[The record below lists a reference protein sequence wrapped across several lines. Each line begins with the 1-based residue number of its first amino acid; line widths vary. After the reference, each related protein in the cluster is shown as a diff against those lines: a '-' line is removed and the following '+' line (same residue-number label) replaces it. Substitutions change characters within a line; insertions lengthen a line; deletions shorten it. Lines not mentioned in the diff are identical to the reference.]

1 MSLSFLLQGHPSK
14 SAYLRAALPVLA
26 LGGLLAAVFYRQPMA
41 MSYFGLNLLLNLAI
55 PVAFAT
61 MAQVVILAV
70 GDLDLSIGTFVS
82 LTATIGATLLPTNPA
97 LAIVVLLALIGIYA
111 LAGALVEWRKLP
123 SIVVT
128 LGLSFVWLGCAV
140 LLLPVPGGRAPAWMV
155 DAMRFKVPLAPLPI
169 WVALGAALM
178 GHVLITRSSLGTR
191 MRGLGGHAAAL
202 ARAGQSLVLLR
213 AQAYALAG
221 FFGVVAGMLL
231 VGQATSADANIASRY
246 TLVSIAAAILGGCE
260 FSGGRVSPAGAVA
273 GALTM
278 TLAASFLTFLNVPS
292 DWQIGVQGA
301 ILVLVLGLRA
311 AMDLLEGRK

>member
-1 MSLSFLLQGHPSK
+1 MSGLFAPQGR
-14 SAYLRAALPVLA
+14 SAGAALRAVLPLLA
-26 LGGLLAAVFYRQPMA
+26 LGGLLAAVFYRQPLA

-70 GDLDLSIGTFVS
+70 GDLDLSTGTFVS
-82 LTATIGATLLPTNPA
+82 LVATIGATLLPTQPLLGVAA
-97 LAIVVLLALIGIYA
+97 LVALIGVYA

-140 LLLPVPGGRAPAWMV
+140 LLLPVPGGKAPQWLVA
-155 DAMRFKVPLAPLPI
+155 AMNVKTPLAPLPI
-169 WVALGAALM
+169 WVALATALM
-178 GHVLITRSSLGTR
+178 GHLVITRSSFGTR
-191 MRGLGGHAAAL
+191 IRGLGGHAAAL

-213 AQAYALAG
+213 SQAYALAG
-221 FFGVVAGMLL
+221 FFGVIAGLLL

-278 TLAASFLTFLNVPS
+278 TLAASFLTFLNVPP
-292 DWQIGVQGA
+292 DFQIGVQGA

-311 AMDLLEGRK
+311 AIDLLEGKK

>member
-1 MSLSFLLQGHPSK
+1 MSGLFALQGR
-14 SAYLRAALPVLA
+14 SAGAALRAVLPLLA
-26 LGGLLAAVFYRQPMA
+26 LGGLLAAVFYRQPLA

-70 GDLDLSIGTFVS
+70 GDLDLSTGTFVS
-82 LTATIGATLLPTNPA
+82 LVATIGATLLPTQPMLGVAA
-97 LAIVVLLALIGIYA
+97 LVVLIGVYA

-140 LLLPVPGGRAPAWMV
+140 LLLPVPGGKAPQWLVA
-155 DAMRFKVPLAPLPI
+155 AMNVKTPLAPLPI
-169 WVALGAALM
+169 WVALATALM
-178 GHVLITRSSLGTR
+178 GHLVITRSSFGTR
-191 MRGLGGHAAAL
+191 IRGLGGHAAAL

-213 AQAYALAG
+213 SQAYALAG
-221 FFGVVAGMLL
+221 FFGVIAGLLL

-278 TLAASFLTFLNVPS
+278 TLAASFLTFLNVPP
-292 DWQIGVQGA
+292 DFQIGVQGA

-311 AMDLLEGRK
+311 AIDLLEGKK

>member
-1 MSLSFLLQGHPSK
+1 MSLTSVLQGRPF

-26 LGGLLAAVFYRQPMA
+26 LVGLLAAVFYRQPMA

-97 LAIVVLLALIGIYA
+97 LAVVVLLALIGVYA

-140 LLLPVPGGRAPAWMV
+140 LLLPVPGGKAPEWLV
-155 DAMRFKVPLAPLPI
+155 EAMRFKVPLAPLPI
-169 WVALGAALM
+169 WVALATAFM
-178 GHVLITRSSLGTR
+178 GHLVITRSSFGTR

-213 AQAYALAG
+213 AQVYALAG
-221 FFGVVAGMLL
+221 FFGVVAGLLL

-260 FSGGRVSPAGAVA
+260 FSGGRVAPAGAVA

-311 AMDLLEGRK
+311 GLDLLEGKK

>member
-1 MSLSFLLQGHPSK
+1 MSGLFAPQGR
-14 SAYLRAALPVLA
+14 SAGAALRAVLPLLA
-26 LGGLLAAVFYRQPMA
+26 LGGLLAAVFYRQPLA

-70 GDLDLSIGTFVS
+70 GDLDLSTGTFVS
-82 LTATIGATLLPTNPA
+82 LVATIGATLLPTQPLLGVAA
-97 LAIVVLLALIGIYA
+97 LVVLIGVYA

-140 LLLPVPGGRAPAWMV
+140 LLLPVPGGKAPQWLVA
-155 DAMRFKVPLAPLPI
+155 AMNVKTPLAPLPI
-169 WVALGAALM
+169 WVALATAFM
-178 GHVLITRSSLGTR
+178 GHLVITRSSFGTR
-191 MRGLGGHAAAL
+191 IRGLGGHAAAL

-221 FFGVVAGMLL
+221 FFGVIAGLLL

-278 TLAASFLTFLNVPS
+278 TLAASFLTFLNVPP
-292 DWQIGVQGA
+292 DFQIGVQGA

-311 AMDLLEGRK
+311 AIDLLEGKK

>member
-1 MSLSFLLQGHPSK
+1 MSLTSVLQGRPF

-26 LGGLLAAVFYRQPMA
+26 LAGLLAAVFYRQPMA

-97 LAIVVLLALIGIYA
+97 LAIVVLLALIGVYA

-140 LLLPVPGGRAPAWMV
+140 LLLPVPGGKAPEWLV
-155 DAMRFKVPLAPLPI
+155 EAMRFKVPLAPLPI
-169 WVALGAALM
+169 WVALATAFM
-178 GHVLITRSSLGTR
+178 GHLVITRSSFGTR

-202 ARAGQSLVLLR
+202 ARAGPSLVLLR
-213 AQAYALAG
+213 AQVYALAG
-221 FFGVVAGMLL
+221 FFGVVAGLLL

-260 FSGGRVSPAGAVA
+260 FSGGRVAPAGAVA

-301 ILVLVLGLRA
+301 ILVLVLGMRA
-311 AMDLLEGRK
+311 GIDMLEGKK

>member
-1 MSLSFLLQGHPSK
+1 MSGLFALQGR
-14 SAYLRAALPVLA
+14 SAGAALRAVLPLLA
-26 LGGLLAAVFYRQPMA
+26 LGGLLAAVFYRQPLA

-70 GDLDLSIGTFVS
+70 GDLDLSTGTFVS
-82 LTATIGATLLPTNPA
+82 LVATIGATLLPTQPLLGVAA
-97 LAIVVLLALIGIYA
+97 LVVLIGVYA

-140 LLLPVPGGRAPAWMV
+140 LLLPVPGGKAPQWLVA
-155 DAMRFKVPLAPLPI
+155 AMNVKTPLAPLPI
-169 WVALGAALM
+169 WVALATALM
-178 GHVLITRSSLGTR
+178 GHLVITRSSFGTR
-191 MRGLGGHAAAL
+191 IRGLGGHAAAL

-213 AQAYALAG
+213 SQAYALAG
-221 FFGVVAGMLL
+221 FFGVIAGLLL

-278 TLAASFLTFLNVPS
+278 TLAASFLTFLNVPP
-292 DWQIGVQGA
+292 DFQIGVQGA

-311 AMDLLEGRK
+311 AIDLLEGKK

>member
-1 MSLSFLLQGHPSK
+1 MSGLFALQGR
-14 SAYLRAALPVLA
+14 SAGAALRAVLPLLA
-26 LGGLLAAVFYRQPMA
+26 LGGLLAAVFYRQPLA

-70 GDLDLSIGTFVS
+70 GDLDLSTGTFVS
-82 LTATIGATLLPTNPA
+82 LVATIGATLLPIQPLLGVAA
-97 LAIVVLLALIGIYA
+97 LVALIGVYA

-140 LLLPVPGGRAPAWMV
+140 LLLPVPGGKAPQWLVA
-155 DAMRFKVPLAPLPI
+155 AMNVKTPLAPLPI
-169 WVALGAALM
+169 WVALATALM
-178 GHVLITRSSLGTR
+178 GHLVITRSSFGTR
-191 MRGLGGHAAAL
+191 IRGLGGHAAAL

-221 FFGVVAGMLL
+221 FFGVIAGLLL

-278 TLAASFLTFLNVPS
+278 TLAASFLTFLNVPP
-292 DWQIGVQGA
+292 DFQIGVQGA

-311 AMDLLEGRK
+311 AIDLLEGKK

>member
-1 MSLSFLLQGHPSK
+1 MSGLFAPQGR
-14 SAYLRAALPVLA
+14 SAGAALRAVLPLLA
-26 LGGLLAAVFYRQPMA
+26 LGGLLAAVFYRQPLA

-70 GDLDLSIGTFVS
+70 GDLDLSTGTFVS
-82 LTATIGATLLPTNPA
+82 LVATIGATLLPTQPLLGVAA
-97 LAIVVLLALIGIYA
+97 LVALIGVYA

-140 LLLPVPGGRAPAWMV
+140 LLLPVPGGKAPQWLVA
-155 DAMRFKVPLAPLPI
+155 AMNVKTPLAPLPI
-169 WVALGAALM
+169 WVALATALM
-178 GHVLITRSSLGTR
+178 GHWVITRSSFGTR
-191 MRGLGGHAAAL
+191 IRGLGGHAAAL

-221 FFGVVAGMLL
+221 FFGVIAGLLL

-278 TLAASFLTFLNVPS
+278 TLAASFLTFLNVPP
-292 DWQIGVQGA
+292 DFQIGVQGA

-311 AMDLLEGRK
+311 AIDLLEGKK

>member
-1 MSLSFLLQGHPSK
+1 MSTLFALEGR
-14 SAYLRAALPVLA
+14 SAGAALRAMLPLLA
-26 LGGLLAAVFYRQPMA
+26 LGGLLAAVFYRQPLA

-70 GDLDLSIGTFVS
+70 GDLDLSTGTFVS
-82 LTATIGATLLPTNPA
+82 LVATIGATLLPTEPLLGVVA
-97 LAIVVLLALIGIYA
+97 LAVLTGVYA

-128 LGLSFVWLGCAV
+128 LGLSFIWLGCAV
-140 LLLPVPGGRAPAWMV
+140 LLLPVPGGKAPQWLVA
-155 DAMRFKVPLAPLPI
+155 AMNVKTPLAPLPI
-169 WVALGAALM
+169 WVALATAFM
-178 GHVLITRSSLGTR
+178 GYLLITRSSFGTR
-191 MRGLGGHAAAL
+191 IRGLGGHAAAL
-202 ARAGQSLVLLR
+202 ARAGHSLVLLR

-221 FFGVVAGMLL
+221 FFGVIAGLLL

-278 TLAASFLTFLNVPS
+278 TLAASFLTFLNVPP
-292 DWQIGVQGA
+292 DFQIGVQGA

-311 AMDLLEGRK
+311 GIDLLEGKP

>member
-1 MSLSFLLQGHPSK
+1 MSGLFALQGR
-14 SAYLRAALPVLA
+14 SAGAALRAVLPLLA
-26 LGGLLAAVFYRQPMA
+26 LGGLLAAVFYRQPLA

-70 GDLDLSIGTFVS
+70 GDLDLSTGTFVS
-82 LTATIGATLLPTNPA
+82 LVATIGATLLPTQPLLGVAA
-97 LAIVVLLALIGIYA
+97 LVALIGVYA

-140 LLLPVPGGRAPAWMV
+140 LLLPVPGGKAPQWLVA
-155 DAMRFKVPLAPLPI
+155 AMNVKTPLAPLPI
-169 WVALGAALM
+169 WVALATALM
-178 GHVLITRSSLGTR
+178 GHLVITRSSFGTR
-191 MRGLGGHAAAL
+191 IRGLGGHAAAL

-221 FFGVVAGMLL
+221 FFGVIAGLLL
-231 VGQATSADANIASRY
+231 VGQATSADTNIASRY

-278 TLAASFLTFLNVPS
+278 TLAASFLTFLNVPP
-292 DWQIGVQGA
+292 DFQIGVQGA

-311 AMDLLEGRK
+311 AIDLLEGKK

>member
-1 MSLSFLLQGHPSK
+1 MSLTSVLQGRPF

-26 LGGLLAAVFYRQPMA
+26 LAGLLAAVFYRQPMA

-97 LAIVVLLALIGIYA
+97 LAIVVLLALIGVYA

-140 LLLPVPGGRAPAWMV
+140 LLLPVPGGKAPEWLV
-155 DAMRFKVPLAPLPI
+155 EAMRFKVPLAPLPI
-169 WVALGAALM
+169 WVALATAFM
-178 GHVLITRSSLGTR
+178 GHLVITRSSFGTR

-213 AQAYALAG
+213 AQVYALAG
-221 FFGVVAGMLL
+221 FFGVVAGLLL

-260 FSGGRVSPAGAVA
+260 FSGGRVAPAGAVA

-301 ILVLVLGLRA
+301 ILVLVLGMRA
-311 AMDLLEGRK
+311 GIDMLEGKK

>member
-1 MSLSFLLQGHPSK
+1 
-14 SAYLRAALPVLA
+14 
-26 LGGLLAAVFYRQPMA
+26 

-97 LAIVVLLALIGIYA
+97 LAIVVLLALIGVYA

-140 LLLPVPGGRAPAWMV
+140 LLLPVPGGRAPEWLV
-155 DAMRFKVPLAPLPI
+155 EAMRYKVPLAPLPI
-169 WVALGAALM
+169 WVALATAFM
-178 GHVLITRSSLGTR
+178 GHMVITRSSFGTR

-213 AQAYALAG
+213 AQVYALAG
-221 FFGVVAGMLL
+221 FFGVIAGLLL

-260 FSGGRVSPAGAVA
+260 FSGGRVAPAGTVA

-301 ILVLVLGLRA
+301 ILVLVLGMRA
-311 AMDLLEGRK
+311 GIDLLEGKK

>member
-1 MSLSFLLQGHPSK
+1 MSGLFALQGR
-14 SAYLRAALPVLA
+14 SAGAALRAVLPLLA
-26 LGGLLAAVFYRQPMA
+26 LGGLLAAVFYRQPLA

-70 GDLDLSIGTFVS
+70 GDLDLSTGTFVS
-82 LTATIGATLLPTNPA
+82 LVATIGATLLPTQPLLGVAA
-97 LAIVVLLALIGIYA
+97 LVVLIGVYA

-140 LLLPVPGGRAPAWMV
+140 LLLPVPGGKAPQWLVA
-155 DAMRFKVPLAPLPI
+155 AMNVKTPLAPLPI
-169 WVALGAALM
+169 WVALATAFM
-178 GHVLITRSSLGTR
+178 GHLVITRSSFGTR
-191 MRGLGGHAAAL
+191 IRGLGGHAAAL

-221 FFGVVAGMLL
+221 FFGVIAGLLL

-278 TLAASFLTFLNVPS
+278 TLAASFLTFLNVPP
-292 DWQIGVQGA
+292 DFQIGVQGA

-311 AMDLLEGRK
+311 AIDLLEGKK

>member
-1 MSLSFLLQGHPSK
+1 MSGLFALQGR
-14 SAYLRAALPVLA
+14 SAGAALRAVLPLLA
-26 LGGLLAAVFYRQPMA
+26 LGGLLAAVFYRQPLA

-70 GDLDLSIGTFVS
+70 GDLDLSTGTFVS
-82 LTATIGATLLPTNPA
+82 LVATIGATLLPIQPLLGVAA
-97 LAIVVLLALIGIYA
+97 LVALIGVYA

-140 LLLPVPGGRAPAWMV
+140 LLLPVPGGKAPQWLVA
-155 DAMRFKVPLAPLPI
+155 AMNVKTPLAPLPI
-169 WVALGAALM
+169 WVALATALM
-178 GHVLITRSSLGTR
+178 GHWVITRSSFGTR
-191 MRGLGGHAAAL
+191 IRGLGGHAAAL

-221 FFGVVAGMLL
+221 FFGVISGLLL

-278 TLAASFLTFLNVPS
+278 TLAASFLTFLNVPP
-292 DWQIGVQGA
+292 DFQIGVQGA

-311 AMDLLEGRK
+311 AIDWLEGKK

>member
-1 MSLSFLLQGHPSK
+1 MSGLFALQGR
-14 SAYLRAALPVLA
+14 SAGAALRAVLPLLA
-26 LGGLLAAVFYRQPMA
+26 LGGLLAAVFYRQPLA

-70 GDLDLSIGTFVS
+70 GDLDLSTGTFVS
-82 LTATIGATLLPTNPA
+82 LVATIGATLLPTQPLLGVAA
-97 LAIVVLLALIGIYA
+97 LVALIGVYA

-140 LLLPVPGGRAPAWMV
+140 LLLPVPGGKAPQWLVA
-155 DAMRFKVPLAPLPI
+155 AMNVKTPLAPLPI
-169 WVALGAALM
+169 WVALATAFM
-178 GHVLITRSSLGTR
+178 GHLVITRSSFGTR
-191 MRGLGGHAAAL
+191 IRGLGGHAAAL

-221 FFGVVAGMLL
+221 FFGVIAGLLL

-278 TLAASFLTFLNVPS
+278 TLAASFLTFLNVPP
-292 DWQIGVQGA
+292 DFQIGVQGA

-311 AMDLLEGRK
+311 AIDLLEGKK

>member
-1 MSLSFLLQGHPSK
+1 MSGLFALQGR
-14 SAYLRAALPVLA
+14 SAGAALRAVLPLLA
-26 LGGLLAAVFYRQPMA
+26 LGGLLAAVFYRQPLA

-70 GDLDLSIGTFVS
+70 GDLDLSTGTFVS
-82 LTATIGATLLPTNPA
+82 LVATIGATLLPTQPLLGVAA
-97 LAIVVLLALIGIYA
+97 LVVLIGVYA

-140 LLLPVPGGRAPAWMV
+140 LLLPVPGGKAPQWLVA
-155 DAMRFKVPLAPLPI
+155 AMNVKTPLAPLPI
-169 WVALGAALM
+169 WVALATALM
-178 GHVLITRSSLGTR
+178 GHWVITRSSFGTR
-191 MRGLGGHAAAL
+191 IRGLGGHAAAL

-221 FFGVVAGMLL
+221 FFGVIAGLLL

-278 TLAASFLTFLNVPS
+278 TLAASFLTFLNVPP
-292 DWQIGVQGA
+292 DFQIGVQGA

-311 AMDLLEGRK
+311 AIDWLEGKK